1 MLKAVSL
8 SKRYEDGNLALDSLN
23 LTVNGGETY
32 CLLGANGAGKTT
44 TINLFFN
51 FIQPTG
57 GQVLVADTD
66 ATAQPLEARKKMA
79 YISENVMLYGVLTA
93 RQNLKFFA
101 DVSGKQLTMDH
112 YNALFDKVGLSR
124 GVMQSKVKTFS
135 KGMRQK
141 LGLAIALLRDTPV
154 IIMDEPTSGLDPKA
168 SRDFIDLVL
177 DLKRAGKTMLI
188 STHDIHRV
196 KDIADRVGIMRNG
209 RLMVEKTN
217 SEIDTP
223 GLQEL
228 YIRCMTDDAG

>member
-1 MLKAVSL
+1 VLKTEHL
-8 SKRYEDGNLALDSLN
+8 SKRYEDGNLALDDLN
-23 LTVNGGETY
+23 LTVSEGETF

-44 TINLFFN
+44 TINLLFN

-57 GQVLVADTD
+57 GKAMVGDID
-66 ATAQPLEARKKMA
+66 AAALPLEARKKMA

-93 RQNLKFFA
+93 RQNLRFFA
-101 DVSGKQLTMDH
+101 DISSKTCSMDD
-112 YNALFDKVGLSR
+112 YNNLFDRVGLDR
-124 GVMQSKVKTFS
+124 EVMNRKVKTFS

-177 DLKRAGKTMLI
+177 NLKTVGKTMFI

-196 KDIADRVGIMRNG
+196 KDIADRVGIMKQG
-209 RLMVEKTN
+209 KLVVEKKRG
-217 SEIDTP
+217 EFDTE
-223 GLQEL
+223 GLQQL
-228 YIRCMTDDAG
+228 YIQCMNDE

>member
-1 MLKAVSL
+1 MLKAQSL
-8 SKRYEDGNLALDSLN
+8 SKRYEDGNLALDDLN
-23 LTVNGGETY
+23 LTVEAGQTY

-51 FIQPTG
+51 FIQSTG
-57 GQVLVADTD
+57 GQALVDGIDT
-66 ATAQPLEARKKMA
+66 ALSPLEARKKMA

-101 DVSGKQLTMDH
+101 DISGKTCSVDDCNNLLDR
-112 YNALFDKVGLSR
+112 VGLDR
-124 GVMQSKVKTFS
+124 KVINSKVKTFS

-141 LGLAIALLRDTPV
+141 LGLAIALLRDTPI

-177 DLKRAGKTMLI
+177 NLKKTGKTMLI

-196 KDIADRVGIMRNG
+196 KEIADHAGIMKRG
-209 RLMVEKTN
+209 KLVVEKRN
-217 SEIDTP
+217 DEFDTES
-223 GLQEL
+223 LQRL
-228 YIRCMTDDAG
+228 YIECMA